1 MRILI
6 FNWKDL
12 SNPRSG
18 GAEVYTDRVAT
29 EWVKMGHDVTLFC
42 AAVEDL
48 PEHDLAAG
56 GYNVVRRGT
65 KHSVYREARRFW
77 LNEGI
82 GNFDLVIDEVNT
94 RPFMTPKFVKNVPI
108 MALIHQVCKEVW
120 GYEYPFPISSVGRY
134 ILEPKWLSSFR
145 DVLTITVSESSK
157 ESLEEYGLR
166 NVVVVPEGS
175 DLLQVIPKL
184 FEKEEV
190 PTLIYVGRLSK
201 NKRPDHAIAAFK
213 KVKEQIP
220 SAKMWVVGTG
230 PMERRLRRRSSEDV
244 VFHGRVS
251 EEEKFELMGRAH
263 ALLVTSV
270 REGWGLVVTEAA
282 SVGTVSIGYDVA
294 GLRDSIAASGG
305 VQVEQT
311 TTDLAMKI
319 GHYFDGIC
327 AQNVLVDGVVE
338 WSKVAEMILAN
349 SEGALVELPEKSRSY
364 SFLPL
369 D

>member
-29 EWVKMGHDVTLFC
+29 EWIKMGHDVTLFC

-48 PEHDLAAG
+48 PERDLAAG
-56 GYNVVRRGT
+56 GYNIVRRGT

-108 MALIHQVCKEVW
+108 MALIYQVCKEVW
-120 GYEYPFPISSVGRY
+120 GYEYPFPIAFAGRY
-134 ILEPKWLSSFR
+134 ILEPKWLSAYR
-145 DVLTITVSESSK
+145 DVLTVTISESSRQ
-157 ESLEEYGLR
+157 SLEEYGLR
-166 NVVVVPEGS
+166 NVVVVPVGS
-175 DLLQVIPKL
+175 DLIDQVPNIL
-184 FEKEEV
+184 SKEAD
-190 PTLIYVGRLSK
+190 PTFIYVGRLAK

-213 KVKEQIP
+213 KIKSEIP
-220 SAKMWVVGTG
+220 SAKMWVIGTG
-230 PMERRLRRRSSEDV
+230 PMEQRLMRRALDGV

-251 EEEKFELMGRAH
+251 EEEKLALVSRSH
-263 ALLVTSV
+263 ALLITSV
-270 REGWGLVVTEAA
+270 REGWGLVVSEAA

-294 GLRDSIAASGG
+294 GLRDSINASGG
-305 VQVEQT
+305 YVVGEDVNQLGVSTVDFFNSGFSEPISSGGVST
-311 TTDLAMKI
+311 WGNVADL
-319 GHYFDGIC
+319 
-327 AQNVLVDGVVE
+327 VLTLHHDRVFAATERGD
-338 WSKVAEMILAN
+338 
-349 SEGALVELPEKSRSY
+349 
-364 SFLPL
+364 
-369 D
+369 